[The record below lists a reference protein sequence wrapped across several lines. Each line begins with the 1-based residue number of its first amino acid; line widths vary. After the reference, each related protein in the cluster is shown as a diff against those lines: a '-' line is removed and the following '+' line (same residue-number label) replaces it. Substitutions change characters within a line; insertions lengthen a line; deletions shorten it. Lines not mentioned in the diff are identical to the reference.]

1 MLGNS
6 LVEERLHLTVLEQR
20 RHRRLVPGGGERLC
34 KVADA
39 RRDRQLL
46 RTIRQHARW
55 LQPPARRVPV
65 LSLARM
71 HVEVEVTHQHVIGSV
86 PAETLPLLSA
96 TFPVSV
102 SSLALSN

>member
-1 MLGNS
+1 
-6 LVEERLHLTVLEQR
+6 
-20 RHRRLVPGGGERLC
+20 
-34 KVADA
+34 
-39 RRDRQLL
+39 
-46 RTIRQHARW
+46 
-55 LQPPARRVPV
+55 
-65 LSLARM
+65 M